1 LIWKELLL
9 IKKRSVNISGHRT
22 SISIEEQFWEV
33 LKEISEYNKKSINS
47 IILEIDKKRNIDTN
61 LSSAIRLFVLNKL
74 RKDKNLVI
82 FREK

>member
-1 LIWKELLL
+1 M